1 MNRYLKT
8 LLWILGTVISVLAV
22 THMILLIM
30 SSDFASYVFLDIL
43 KRFTKGFLKLM
54 RFLKIALLIG
64 IFAFR
69 KPLLG
74 LARKIV
80 GQIWE
85 CILIY
90 RDNRQEYSD
99 RVIGQVRQG
108 LDTVKNILESDYNDK
123 SI

>member
-74 LARKIV
+74 LARKTV

>member
-74 LARKIV
+74 LARKTV
-80 GQIWE
+80 GRIWE
-85 CILIY
+85 CVLIY

-99 RVIGQVRQG
+99 RIIGQARQR
-108 LDTVKNILESDYNDK
+108 LDMVKNILESDYNDK

>member
-74 LARKIV
+74 LARKTV
-80 GQIWE
+80 GQVWE
-85 CILIY
+85 RILIY

-99 RVIGQVRQG
+99 RVIGQVRQR
-108 LDTVKNILESDYNDK
+108 LDMVKNILESDYNDK